1 MSTPLVKTKI
11 VLALTLVLASVTVLL
26 TGCVA
31 TAALPSYETAKAE
44 TNAAIRAVADHV
56 PDTVDEL
63 MREGDPYVCG
73 DMLDSSG
80 EDRPIFYTGN
90 LDLRQP
96 EGFDPERFIDEL
108 PEKLGKD
115 FEVVPRHPIE
125 GVLAVSL
132 NAHSHG
138 GARLSVTAGTSDSG
152 PYVYIIGMSR
162 CAQPIP
168 PTVAEAPLPDY
179 DAVRREALAAAR
191 EVAATLPR
199 RVQTMRHDS
208 LPTKCDDVV
217 DPFSAFAPVRYQGG
231 LEYDVSDDFDGEKY
245 LEELPTLL
253 GDDFDVIPRLVPDI
267 VPKVDIVAHR
277 HGDAALT
284 LSVWPYGD
292 VFISMYSQCADGAT
306 VDR

>member
-1 MSTPLVKTKI
+1 MTLHVSATLARISAVGLLSLMIGLAGCAVESPLPEYAWVKD
-11 VLALTLVLASVTVLL
+11 
-26 TGCVA
+26 
-31 TAALPSYETAKAE
+31 E
-44 TNAAIRAVADHV
+44 TNAAIRAIADQL

-96 EGFDPERFIDEL
+96 EGFDPERFIEEL
-108 PEKLGKD
+108 PDRLGED
-115 FEVVPRHPIE
+115 FEVMPRQPIE
-125 GVLAVSL
+125 NVFAVSL

-138 GARLSVTAGTSDSG
+138 GAHLSVTAGTSDSG

-168 PTVAEAPLPDY
+168 PTVAKAPLPDY
-179 DAVRREALAAAR
+179 GTVRREAMAAAR

-199 RVQTMRHDS
+199 RVQTMQHDS
-208 LPTKCDDVV
+208 LPTRCDDVI
-217 DPFSAFAPVRYQGG
+217 DPFSSFAPVRFGG
-231 LEYDVSDDFDGEKY
+231 GVEYDVPFDFDAGKY
-245 LEELPTLL
+245 FEELPMLL
-253 GDDFDVIPRLVPDI
+253 GDDFEVIPRLVPEI
-267 VPKVDIVAHR
+267 RATVDIIAHR
-277 HGDAALT
+277 HGDNALT
-284 LSVWPYGD
+284 LSVGEGD
-292 VFISMYSQCADGAT
+292 VFISMDSRCADGAT

>member
-11 VLALTLVLASVTVLL
+11 IPALALLVASVTVLL
-26 TGCVA
+26 PGCVGK
-31 TAALPSYETAKAE
+31 AALPSYETAKAE
-44 TNAAIRAVADHV
+44 TNAAIRAIADQL

-96 EGFDPERFIDEL
+96 EGFDPERFIEEL
-108 PEKLGKD
+108 PEKLGED
-115 FEVVPRHPIE
+115 FEVMPRQPIE
-125 GVLAVSL
+125 NVLAVSL

-138 GARLSVTAGTSDSG
+138 GAHLSVTAGTRDSG

-162 CAQPIP
+162 CAEPIP
-168 PTVAEAPLPDY
+168 PTVAKAPLPDY
-179 DAVRREALAAAR
+179 DTVRREAMAAAR

-199 RVQTMRHDS
+199 RVQTMRHHS
-208 LPTKCDDVV
+208 LPTRCDEVV
-217 DPFSAFAPVRYQGG
+217 DPFSNFAPVRYGG
-231 LEYDVSDDFDGEKY
+231 GVEYDVPHDFDGEKY
-245 LEELPTLL
+245 LEELPALL
-253 GDDFDVIPRLVPDI
+253 GDDFEVIPRLVPDI
-267 VPKVDIVAHR
+267 EPGVDIIAHR

-284 LSVWPYGD
+284 LWVGEGD
-292 VFISMYSQCADGAT
+292 VFISMDSQCADGAT